1 MKANRDASDLISRQ
15 FFSSTETGNSWR
27 DILKGRSSL
36 KYLIKYLTRAN
47 SQSFLFIHAL
57 SI

>member
-36 KYLIKYLTRAN
+36 KYLIKLLPQPTRKVFYL
-47 SQSFLFIHAL
+47 FMH
-57 SI
+57 